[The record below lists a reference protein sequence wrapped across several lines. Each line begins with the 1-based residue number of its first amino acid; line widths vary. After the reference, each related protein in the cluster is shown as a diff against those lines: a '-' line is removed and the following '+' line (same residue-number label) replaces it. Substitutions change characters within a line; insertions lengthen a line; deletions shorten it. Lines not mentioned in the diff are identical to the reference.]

1 MRPRLCISLLVGC
14 LFFAMGI
21 PAGFAGERDL
31 APDAR
36 SAVLIDEDTGTVL
49 FEKNSRDK
57 LPPASITKII
67 TLLLVM
73 EDMDS
78 RKSRLD
84 EQGRGI
90 KSGATMGGSQVFL
103 VSGAQRTVRE
113 LLEPVAMASSIHA
126 SMALAEHLAGTEGA
140 FLERINQLAN
150 ELGMTD

>member
-57 LPPASITKII
+57 LPPASITKIM
-67 TLLLVM
+67 TMLLVM
-73 EDMDS
+73 EDLDAG
-78 RKSRLD
+78 KIRLD
-84 EQGRGI
+84 EKVR
-90 KSGATMGGSQVFL
+90 
-103 VSGAQRTVRE
+103 VSEHA
-113 LLEPVAMASSIHA
+113 A
-126 SMALAEHLAGTEGA
+126 SMEDRKFSSNPGN
-140 FLERINQLAN
+140 R
-150 ELGMTD
+150 